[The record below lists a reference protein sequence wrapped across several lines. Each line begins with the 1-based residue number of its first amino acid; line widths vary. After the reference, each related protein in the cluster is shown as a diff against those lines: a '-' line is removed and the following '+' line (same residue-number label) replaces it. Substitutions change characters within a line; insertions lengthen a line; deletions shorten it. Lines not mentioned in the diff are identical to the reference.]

1 MTNTLSM
8 LKRIVKKGQPP
19 SRGAAAVVTGA
30 GSGIGR
36 SFAYEIA
43 KRGGAVLCVDIKLE
57 RAEATAESL
66 RSLGAHA
73 VAYACDVGSAEQ
85 MAELSEQAETLLG
98 RPVTLVV
105 NNAGVGL
112 GGLVGEVSLA
122 DWHWCV
128 NVNLW
133 GVIHG
138 CHFFAPKLKALGYG
152 GIINVASAAGF
163 AAAPEMSAYNVTKA
177 GVMSLSE
184 TLSSELTGTG
194 VNVTVLCPT
203 VVPTNIVNESRLPAR
218 YENFAKSAM
227 TKFAFTDSDSVARK
241 TLDALDKGQ
250 LYMLPQLDGRIAWA
264 IKRLA
269 PNWYARGIGEA
280 YRLFASPE
288 VEPVAAEERS

>member
-1 MTNTLSM
+1 MG
-8 LKRIVKKGQPP
+8 VKGQKP

-43 KRGGAVLCVDIKLE
+43 KRGGAVLCVDIRKE
-57 RAEATAESL
+57 RAEETAETL
-66 RSLGAHA
+66 RSLNAHA
-73 VAYACDVGSAEQ
+73 VAYECDVGNAEQ
-85 MAELSEQAETLLG
+85 MAALSEQSEGLLG
-98 RPVTLVV
+98 RPVTLIV

-112 GGLVGEVSLA
+112 GGQIGEVSLE
-122 DWHWCV
+122 DWHWCM

-163 AAAPEMSAYNVTKA
+163 AAAPEMSTYNVTKS

-184 TLSSELTGTG
+184 TLSAELTGTG
-194 VNVTVLCPT
+194 VKVTVLCPT
-203 VVPTNIVNESRLPAR
+203 VVPTNIVNDGRLPSYRA
-218 YENFAKSAM
+218 EFAKTAM
-227 TKFAFTDSDSVARK
+227 TKFALTNSDAVARK

-250 LYMLPQLDGRIAWA
+250 MYMLPQIDGQIAWMFKRIAP
-264 IKRLA
+264 RL
-269 PNWYARGIGEA
+269 YARSLGEA
-280 YRLFASPE
+280 YRLVSP
-288 VEPVAAEERS
+288 

>member
-1 MTNTLSM
+1 MTKKAKKLSS
-8 LKRIVKKGQPP
+8 G
-19 SRGAAAVVTGA
+19 SAAVVTGA

-43 KRGGAVLCVDIKLE
+43 KRGGAVLCVDLRKE
-57 RAEATAESL
+57 RADETAESL
-66 RSLGAHA
+66 KILGAHA
-73 VAYACDVGSAEQ
+73 VAYTCDVGNASQ
-85 MAELSEQAETLLG
+85 MAELADKSEALLG

-112 GGLVGEVSLA
+112 GGQIGDVTLEE
-122 DWHWCV
+122 WHWCM

-138 CHFFAPKLKALGYG
+138 CHFFAPRLKALGYG

-163 AAAPEMSAYNVTKA
+163 AAAPEMSTYNVTKA

-194 VNVTVLCPT
+194 VKVTVLCPT
-203 VVPTNIVNESRLPAR
+203 VVPTNIVNDGKLPAYR
-218 YENFAKSAM
+218 AEFAKSAM
-227 TKFAFTDSDSVARK
+227 TKFALTDSDEVARK

-250 LYMLPQLDGRIAWA
+250 LYMLPQLDGRIAWMF
-264 IKRLA
+264 KRIA
-269 PNWYARGIGEA
+269 PRIYARSLGEA
-280 YRLFASPE
+280 YRL
-288 VEPVAAEERS
+288 VAP